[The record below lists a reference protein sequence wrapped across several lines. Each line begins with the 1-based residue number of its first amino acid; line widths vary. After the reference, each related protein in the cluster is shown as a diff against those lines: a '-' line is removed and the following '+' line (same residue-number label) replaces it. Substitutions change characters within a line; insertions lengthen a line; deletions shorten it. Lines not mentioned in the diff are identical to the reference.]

1 MKSFAT
7 SALSV
12 LAGVAVLGLVPAAL
26 AHGGDDDMNMDMGM
40 GADTPADQP
49 LPEGE
54 YPPTYFALGEHTAA
68 IYGHIG
74 LMVIA
79 WVFMLPVGKL
89 LPAGAVRRVRH

>member
-1 MKSFAT
+1 MKSLAT

-12 LAGVAVLGLVPAAL
+12 LAGVTILGLVPAAL
-26 AHGGDDDMNMDMGM
+26 AHGGDEGMNMDMGT
-40 GADTPADQP
+40 GADSPADQP

-54 YPPTYFALGEHTAA
+54 YPPSYFALGEHTAA

-79 WVFMLPVGKL
+79 WVFMLPVGKP
-89 LPAGAVRRVRH
+89 LPAKAVRDFCH